1 MLPCL
6 YDTIVLHFLNMKSRR
21 TEGFWFM
28 VCVENDTNHV

>member
-6 YDTIVLHFLNMKSRR
+6 YDTIVLHLSNMKSRR

-28 VCVENDTNHV
+28 VFVENDTNHV